1 MQINATSVFPSQQS
15 LHKLRFLQKLGCQKP
30 CWDQA
35 RLSSVVNKQ
44 VAYNVPFQEIPN
56 VFSILKRILGKL
68 GFPGLPLRCVAET
81 SLQVSA
87 VLRSKLYIYIFQRY
101 TIQSSSDKTTCWR
114 VNTIHRCSLALA
126 KLIAS

>member
-1 MQINATSVFPSQQS
+1 MSAGTDLSET
-15 LHKLRFLQKLGCQKP
+15 LL
-30 CWDQA
+30 DQA

-44 VAYNVPFQEIPN
+44 VLYNVPFQEIPN

-87 VLRSKLYIYIFQRY
+87 VLRSKLYM
-101 TIQSSSDKTTCWR
+101 
-114 VNTIHRCSLALA
+114 SLLGGGANMFCGSKQNKCGKHA
-126 KLIAS
+126 